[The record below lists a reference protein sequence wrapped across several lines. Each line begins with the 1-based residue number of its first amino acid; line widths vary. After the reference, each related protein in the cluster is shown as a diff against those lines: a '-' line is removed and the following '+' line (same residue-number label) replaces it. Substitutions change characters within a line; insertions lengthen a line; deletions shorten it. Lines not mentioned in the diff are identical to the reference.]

1 MEHMS
6 PARLGEAQ
14 LAENSWRPRAQVLRP
29 VPHALAHGLQGKIAA
44 PASVARLAWASVCT
58 FCSFFCNMANV
69 N

>member
-14 LAENSWRPRAQVLRP
+14 LAENSWRPGAQVLRP

-44 PASVARLAWASVCT
+44 PASVDEYKVSLSLCLY
-58 FCSFFCNMANV
+58 FLQFLL
-69 N
+69 